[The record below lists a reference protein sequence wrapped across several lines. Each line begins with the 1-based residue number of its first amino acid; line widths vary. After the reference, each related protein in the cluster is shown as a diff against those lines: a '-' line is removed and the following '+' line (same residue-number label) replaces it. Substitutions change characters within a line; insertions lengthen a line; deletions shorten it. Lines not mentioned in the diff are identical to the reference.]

1 MVKIFDGSLVPA
13 VKHALVRGS
22 GGMPPGK
29 CWKLGSLR
37 VHLLAIHISV
47 SQAQINRLCSQTS
60 ITAHK
65 LCHQDCQTCTKSN
78 SSWPTRC
85 GI

>member
-1 MVKIFDGSLVPA
+1 MVKNFDGSLVPA

-47 SQAQINRLCSQTS
+47 CQAQINRLCSQIS

-65 LCHQDCQTCTKSN
+65 HVIRTARLAQRVTAAGQLDVV
-78 SSWPTRC
+78 
-85 GI
+85 